1 MYSVLMC
8 AFLFFWNSQQLVKR
22 YTMERMA
29 EIFRVYCVKS
39 SDGSITPGEY
49 DWIPGRILR
58 CLYDKDFR
66 QDFLACAKLDI
77 LKYIIYMHPHPHRII
92 FFSDSSA
99 LLKARS
105 LLWCLHEL
113 QISWTACLH

>member
-8 AFLFFWNSQQLVKR
+8 GFLFIWNFQQLVKR

-39 SDGSITPGEY
+39 SDGSINPGEY

-66 QDFLACAKLDI
+66 QDFLACVLTW
-77 LKYIIYMHPHPHRII
+77 IY
-92 FFSDSSA
+92 
-99 LLKARS
+99 
-105 LLWCLHEL
+105 
-113 QISWTACLH
+113 